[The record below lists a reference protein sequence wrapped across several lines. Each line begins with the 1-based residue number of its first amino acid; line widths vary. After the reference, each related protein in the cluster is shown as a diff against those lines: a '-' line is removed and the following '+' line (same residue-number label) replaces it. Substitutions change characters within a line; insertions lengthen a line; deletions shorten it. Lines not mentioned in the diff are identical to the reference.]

1 MTFDQWNMGIAT
13 LPMISE
19 RKKMF
24 ALSSDLNAN
33 YHRTPLFQL
42 GHCCTAARL
51 ELQTASGLTDPE
63 GLESSFK
70 ANLEASFWWSHKKWG
85 KHMCNEKKWHPPS
98 IPITTNHY
106 CPFVSLICSHMVH
119 QTQSMKSAFT
129 GVFPPRLAKPQ
140 RKDWKKRRSTWAAQV
155 LNGPQ

>member
-1 MTFDQWNMGIAT
+1 MNDLDKFAMGIAT

-33 YHRTPLFQL
+33 YHRTQLFQL

-70 ANLEASFWWSHKKWG
+70 ANL
-85 KHMCNEKKWHPPS
+85 KHPFDEVIRNEENTCA
-98 IPITTNHY
+98 I
-106 CPFVSLICSHMVH
+106 
-119 QTQSMKSAFT
+119 
-129 GVFPPRLAKPQ
+129 
-140 RKDWKKRRSTWAAQV
+140 
-155 LNGPQ
+155 